1 MKRWT
6 PGNTILKQ
14 KGLGRATF
22 LPLNVIKSRQLSN
35 NIRHIENTN
44 GFINVASDAI
54 KVNSQ
59 YQVVENLI
67 GTTIIVDNLKHANEL
82 ARAIQYKTR
91 IVTLEGD
98 IVNPGGS
105 MTGGGARKTKSILS
119 QKMN

>member
-1 MKRWT
+1 MT
-6 PGNTILKQ
+6 
-14 KGLGRATF
+14 TF

-35 NIRHIENTN
+35 NIRHIAENTN

-59 YQVVENLI
+59 YQAVVENLI

>member
-1 MKRWT
+1 MDARQYNFKA
-6 PGNTILKQ
+6 

-35 NIRHIENTN
+35 NIRHIAENTN

-59 YQVVENLI
+59 YQAVVENLI

>member
-1 MKRWT
+1 
-6 PGNTILKQ
+6 L
-14 KGLGRATF
+14 RA
-22 LPLNVIKSRQLSN
+22 PPPVI
-35 NIRHIENTN
+35 EPP
-44 GFINVASDAI
+44 ASDAI

-59 YQVVENLI
+59 YQAVVENLI

-105 MTGGGARKTKSILS
+105 MTGGGARKTKSI
-119 QKMN
+119 QCVFYIG